1 MRKLLALATCLTIGV
16 AVAACSSDGSSS
28 NATSGGGGGGV
39 TVPTETGTPV
49 AVEAGDT
56 SDTVQFLKVNPVT
69 VPAGKTTFT
78 FVNNGKKKHEM
89 IVLKTDEKFD
99 ALAIGADNRVSE
111 DASIGEISETDAGKT
126 VVKTF
131 DLAAGNYV
139 LVCNIEKHYGQGMR
153 SAFTVTP

>member
-1 MRKLLALATCLTIGV
+1 MRRVAALVLTI
-16 AVAACSSDGSSS
+16 AVGAALVACSDSTDSKSDTT
-28 NATSGGGGGGV
+28 NGGGGI
-39 TVPTETGTPV
+39 TVPTESGTPV

-56 SDTVQFLKVNPVT
+56 TDTEQFLKVDPT
-69 VPAGKTTFT
+69 SVPAGQVTFT
-78 FVNNGKKKHEM
+78 FVNNGTKKHEM
-89 IVLKTDEKFD
+89 VILKTDEAFD

-111 DASIGEISETDAGKT
+111 DTTVGEIGETDTGKT
-126 VVKTF
+126 VVQTF

>member
-28 NATSGGGGGGV
+28 NATSGGGGGV
-39 TVPTETGTPV
+39 TVPVADGVPV

-56 SDTVQFLKVNPVT
+56 SDTVQFLKVDPVS
-69 VPAGKTTFT
+69 VPAGKVTFT
-78 FVNNGKKKHEM
+78 FVNNGKKQHEM

-99 ALAIGADNRVSE
+99 ALAIDSANKVSE
-111 DASIGEISETDAGKT
+111 DASVGEISETDAGKT